1 MSTEQTLLVSAS
13 PHLHD
18 RESIPR
24 IMWTVV
30 VALVPAAGMSVY
42 LFGAPAVKLLLLSIA
57 SAEAAEAGCLAM
69 RRQPLSH
76 ALDGSA
82 LITGM
87 LLAMVLPPSVKW
99 YCPVVGS
106 VFAVC
111 VAKHCFGGLGCNI
124 WNPALA
130 GRVFVQFAYPAQVS
144 LSQWPLPRALLS
156 GAGSAADA
164 ITAATP
170 LCKEVTA
177 IPGYQEFV
185 EGKATDVLGL
195 SHLDLLLGNGI
206 AGSLG
211 ETCKLALL
219 AGAVLLIAKRYI
231 DWRVPFFYIAT
242 VFLLACVLPAPK
254 DAPYW
259 IHDPLYHVLS
269 GGLILGAFFMAT
281 DMVTTP
287 VTRTGRIAF
296 AIGCGVLV
304 AIIRFYGGYPEGVA
318 FSIIIM
324 NTATPLI
331 DRWCKPRVFGSR
343 TPRAAVR
350 QP

>member
-1 MSTEQTLLVSAS
+1 MSTEQTLLIRAS
-13 PHLHD
+13 PHLHE

-30 VALVPAAGMSVY
+30 VALTPAAAMGIY
-42 LFGAPAVKLLLLSIA
+42 FFGLPAVRVLALSIL
-57 SAEAAEAGCLAM
+57 SAEVAEVACLAM
-69 RRQPLSH
+69 RRRPLAH

-82 LITGM
+82 FITGM
-87 LLAMVLPPSVKW
+87 LLAMVLPPSVRW

-106 VFAVC
+106 AFAIC
-111 VAKHCFGGLGCNI
+111 IAKHCFGGLGCNI

-130 GRVFVQFAYPAQVS
+130 GRVFLQFAYPTQVS
-144 LSQWPLPRALLS
+144 LSKWPVPKALFAS
-156 GAGSAADA
+156 AGSAADA

-170 LCKEVTA
+170 LCKEATA
-177 IPGYQEFV
+177 LPGYHEFIM
-185 EGKATDVLGL
+185 GRAGDVTGT
-195 SHLDLLLGNGI
+195 SYLDLLLGNGI

-219 AGAVLLIAKRYI
+219 AGAVLLLVKRYI

-242 VFLLACVLPAPK
+242 VFLLVCVLPAPSN
-254 DAPYW
+254 APYW
-259 IHDPLYHVLS
+259 VHDPLYHILS

-287 VTRTGRIAF
+287 VTRGGRIVF
-296 AIGCGVLV
+296 AIGCGILV
-304 AIIRFYGGYPEGVA
+304 AVIRFYGGYPEGVA
-318 FSIIIM
+318 FSIVLM

-331 DRWCKPRVFGSR
+331 DRWCRPRIFGSR
-343 TPRAAVR
+343 TPRATMK